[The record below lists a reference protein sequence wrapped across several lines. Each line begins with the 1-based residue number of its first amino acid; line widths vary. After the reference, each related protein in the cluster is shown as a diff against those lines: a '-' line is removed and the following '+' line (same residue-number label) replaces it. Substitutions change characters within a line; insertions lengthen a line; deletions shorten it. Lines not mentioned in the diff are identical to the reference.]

1 MSKSPVTE
9 KKHLPPHW
17 VPTRAMA
24 VKISLYY
31 ALMSAIWI
39 FCSGWLLHHFVKDLF
54 WVAWIEYCKG
64 WFFVLVTAFLVGLV
78 LDRVFWKIRDSV
90 ERIQDSEAKMH
101 RLNRE
106 LRAVSICNQT
116 LLRATDE
123 QTLLNDICRV
133 VCDEAGYRM
142 AWVGYA
148 ENDEARTIRPV
159 AWAGFEAGYIAS
171 AKLSW
176 SDETERGRG
185 PGGIAVRS
193 GEPYYFQDITTDP
206 GMALWRESAS
216 LRGYRSGLAV
226 PLKDENGK
234 AFGVLMIYST
244 VPDAITPREISLMQ
258 ELAGDLAFG
267 INAMRTRAERK
278 RAEQEIALLSFALQN
293 VHDAAFLI
301 EENSRFHF
309 VNRASCSILGYTRE
323 ELLGLCVTDVDPDF
337 SAERW
342 VSHWNDLRAKGLLSF
357 EGRHRTKDG
366 RIFPVEINANYFEY
380 GGRAYNLALVRDITE
395 HKRAEEA
402 RSRLA
407 AIVESS
413 DDAIISKDLGG
424 TITSWNAG
432 AERIYGYPASEALG
446 RPVTIL
452 IPQGQQDEFA
462 VFMSQ
467 IGEGIRIEHYE
478 TERVRK
484 DGKTIDVSLTLS
496 PIRDHQDR
504 IVGASAIAHDITER
518 KRAEEALR
526 KTATRLEEAQR
537 LAHIGNWELDL
548 TNDVLTWSD
557 EIYRIFEI
565 DPGKFGASYKAFL
578 EAIHPDDREAVN
590 AVYNNSLKTR
600 APYSI
605 THRLCFPDGRMKYV
619 HEQCETIYV
628 DDKPVRSLGTV
639 QDITERKLAEET
651 LQLANAYNRSLIEAS
666 LDPLVTIDPEG
677 RISDVNAATE
687 QVTGYTRSELIGTDF
702 SDYFTE
708 PEKAKSGYHQVFSE
722 GLVRDYE
729 LTIRHRDGKTTPVL
743 YNASVYKD
751 EAGTVIGVF
760 AAARDI
766 TERKEALRFFQN
778 MDRINRAMQG
788 TNDLEQMM
796 RDVLDAMLS
805 IFECDRAFLVYP
817 CDPDA
822 PSFEAAMERTRP
834 GYPARRGVIPAA
846 PDTAKHFQLY
856 LASSGAVTLGPGG
869 DYPLEIARFGEKSKI
884 MIALYPKTGKPWV
897 LGMHQCSYPRVWSED
912 DRKLLGEIARRVGDV
927 LTSLLAHRD
936 LHESE
941 ERNRV
946 TLQTAMDGFFR
957 TDMQGRILQV
967 NETYCRMSGYS
978 EQELLTMN
986 TGDISAV
993 RTAEMVAA
1001 AIRRAAEEGPQR
1013 FESVHR
1019 RKDGSLLDVEISAQY
1034 QPVAGGQAV
1043 VFVRDITERKQAQ
1056 EALQN
1061 LMADLELR
1069 VKERTQELSEANESL
1084 QAANKELESFSY
1096 SVSHDLR
1103 APLRAIDGFS
1113 LMMLQGYA
1121 DKLDDEGK
1129 RKLNVIRTSTQQMG
1143 RLIDDLLAFSR
1154 MGRKEMV
1161 HASLDIEALVR
1172 SVWRELALVNPERR
1186 IQFSVQRLP
1195 PALGDPA
1202 LIKEVVVNLLS
1213 NAIKFSKYRE
1223 TTIVEVG
1230 AYPEE
1235 GRGRNVYFVKD
1246 NGVGFDMRYHDKLFG
1261 VFQRLHSADKFEG
1274 TGVGLA
1280 IVERI
1285 IHRHGGRVWAEGKD
1299 GEGATFYFTLT
1310 RKE

>member
-1 MSKSPVTE
+1 
-9 KKHLPPHW
+9 
-17 VPTRAMA
+17 
-24 VKISLYY
+24 
-31 ALMSAIWI
+31 
-39 FCSGWLLHHFVKDLF
+39 
-54 WVAWIEYCKG
+54 
-64 WFFVLVTAFLVGLV
+64 
-78 LDRVFWKIRDSV
+78 
-90 ERIQDSEAKMH
+90 
-101 RLNRE
+101 
-106 LRAVSICNQT
+106 
-116 LLRATDE
+116 
-123 QTLLNDICRV
+123 
-133 VCDEAGYRM
+133 
-142 AWVGYA
+142 
-148 ENDEARTIRPV
+148 
-159 AWAGFEAGYIAS
+159 
-171 AKLSW
+171 
-176 SDETERGRG
+176 
-185 PGGIAVRS
+185 
-193 GEPYYFQDITTDP
+193 
-206 GMALWRESAS
+206 
-216 LRGYRSGLAV
+216 
-226 PLKDENGK
+226 
-234 AFGVLMIYST
+234 MIYST
-244 VPDAITPREISLMQ
+244 VPDAITPREISLME

-267 INAMRTRAERK
+267 INVLRTRAERR
-278 RAEQEIALLSFALQN
+278 RAEQEIALLSFALNN

-323 ELLGLCVTDVDPDF
+323 ELLGLCVTDIDPDF
-337 SAERW
+337 AAERW
-342 VSHWNDLRAKGLLSF
+342 VSHWNDLRAKGVLRF

-366 RIFPVEINANYFEY
+366 RILPVEINANYFEY

-395 HKRAEEA
+395 RKRAEEVLRLAGIYNRSLIEASLDPLVTIDPEGRISDVNTATEQATGYTRGELVGTDFSDYFTEPERARAGYQQVFDQGFVRDYELEIRNRNGKITPVLYNASVYRDDTGNVIGVFAAARDITEQKHAEEA

-407 AIVESS
+407 AIVEST

-424 TITSWNAG
+424 MITSWNAG
-432 AERIYGYPASEALG
+432 AERLYGYPASEALG

-452 IPQGQQDEFA
+452 IPQGQQNQFA

-467 IGEGIRIEHYE
+467 IREGIRIEHYE

-484 DGKTIDVSLTLS
+484 DGKIIDVSLTLS

-504 IVGASAIAHDITER
+504 IVGASAIARDITER

-526 KTATRLEEAQR
+526 QTATSLEEAQR

-590 AVYNNSLKTR
+590 AAYNNSLKTR

-619 HEQCETIYV
+619 HEQCETFYV

-639 QDITERKLAEET
+639 QDITERKLAEEA
-651 LQLANAYNRSLIEAS
+651 LRLAGAYNRSLIEAS

-687 QVTGYTRSELIGTDF
+687 QVTGYSRSELIGTDF

-708 PEKAKSGYHQVFSE
+708 SEKARSGYRQVFNE

-729 LTIRHRDGKTTPVL
+729 LTIRHRDGKTTPVI
-743 YNASVYKD
+743 YNASVYRD
-751 EAGTVIGVF
+751 EAGKVIGVF

-766 TERKEALRFFQN
+766 TERKETLRFFQN

-796 RDVLDAMLS
+796 RDVLDTTLS
-805 IFECDRAFLVYP
+805 IFECDRAFLIYP

-834 GYPARRGVIPAA
+834 GYPVRRGAIPAA

-869 DYPLEIARFGEKSKI
+869 DYPLETARFGEKSKI

-912 DRKLLGEIARRVGDV
+912 DRKLLGELARRVGDA

-957 TDMQGRILQV
+957 TDVQGRFLEV

-986 TGDISAV
+986 MGDISAQ

-1001 AIRRAAEEGPQR
+1001 EIRRAAEEGSQR

-1019 RKDGSLLDVEISAQY
+1019 RKDGSLFDVEISAQY

-1043 VFVRDITERKQAQ
+1043 VFVRDITERKRAE

-1061 LMADLELR
+1061 LMADLESR
-1069 VKERTQELSEANESL
+1069 VKERTKELSEANESL
-1084 QAANKELESFSY
+1084 ESANKELESFSY

-1113 LMMLQGYA
+1113 MMVLQGYA
-1121 DKLDDEGK
+1121 DKLDDEGR
-1129 RKLNVIRTSTQQMG
+1129 RKLNVIRANTQQMG

-1154 MGRKEMV
+1154 LGRKELV
-1161 HASLDIEALVR
+1161 TARLDMEALVR
-1172 SVWRELALVNPERR
+1172 SVWRELTLANPERR

-1195 PALGDPA
+1195 PAAGDQA
-1202 LIKEVVVNLLS
+1202 LIKEVVANLLS
-1213 NAIKFSKYRE
+1213 NAIKFSKYRD
-1223 TTIVEVG
+1223 TATIEVG

-1235 GRGRNVYFVKD
+1235 KGNVYFVKD

-1261 VFQRLHSADKFEG
+1261 VFQRLHSADEFEG

-1285 IHRHGGRVWAEGKD
+1285 VHRHGGRVWAEGKE